1 MYNANVLFIA
11 EGPYFIKEEF
21 LLAKKKHVN
30 LNSSSNT
37 Y

>member
-21 LLAKKKHVN
+21 LLAKKKTRE
-30 LNSSSNT
+30 LE
-37 Y
+37 